1 MERPEGC
8 LARKFETYRSFTSL
22 SQVTKKTTCLGS
34 LYKPKV
40 AGSVI
45 TTGLDATP
53 DLVIAASDEAT
64 RPVVSSDPSKI
75 RGEANHWTQCSE
87 HAVLLK
93 LGRFSENELV
103 GSSTVRPEL
112 PR

>member
-8 LARKFETYRSFTSL
+8 LARKFETYRSDTGL

-34 LYKPKV
+34 FSKPKV

-53 DLVIAASDEAT
+53 DPAIAASDEAT
-64 RPVVSSDPSKI
+64 RPVVSSDTSKI
-75 RGEANHWTQCSE
+75 RGGANHCTQCSE
-87 HAVLLK
+87 HAVSLK
-93 LGRFSENELV
+93 LGRFSENELA
-103 GSSTVRPEL
+103 
-112 PR
+112 